1 MTRLMKDELFEAQ
14 LLRAM
19 GYAPY
24 GGADAGECL
33 AVAGEITGTSLD
45 SWHDAWVAAATR
57 LCGQAEASA
66 AAGQAASARG
76 GFFRAANYFRTAG
89 VFAMGAP
96 AGPRLAEA
104 HRREVDSF
112 RRGAALLAVPPEVVQ
127 IPYEDS
133 FLPGYYFRAA
143 ADVAP
148 RATMILVTGYDG
160 TAEELYF
167 ANGAAALE
175 RGYNVLAFDGPGQGT
190 MLIDRGVPL
199 RPDWENVITPVVD
212 YLLARPDVDPEQ
224 IVVAGL
230 SLGGYLAPRA
240 ATAEHRLAAC
250 ISDCGP
256 YDLSGAAAR
265 RLPAFLARQL
275 PDGNPV
281 LLRLLGR
288 LVRSVMHKPT
298 AGWAMRRNLLAHGLS
313 DPLEYFKIA
322 PQYSLKGIEHLIQC
336 PTFVSSAEDDDL
348 STDARRLYD
357 ALTCPKRYYQFRSAE
372 GAGQHCESGARTLF
386 HQHAFDWLGEVLN
399 PPRKP
404 GPRCR
409 PTVLRAADPA
419 PPLPVHATPGKKEQP
434 CLRHTSPAAP
444 KPSTASKDLTRS
456 PGTTRPAS
464 PPPSAPCSPASSSV
478 TPACS
483 PAFTPATRTG

>member
-1 MTRLMKDELFEAQ
+1 
-14 LLRAM
+14 
-19 GYAPY
+19 
-24 GGADAGECL
+24 
-33 AVAGEITGTSLD
+33 
-45 SWHDAWVAAATR
+45 
-57 LCGQAEASA
+57 
-66 AAGQAASARG
+66 
-76 GFFRAANYFRTAG
+76 
-89 VFAMGAP
+89 
-96 AGPRLAEA
+96 
-104 HRREVDSF
+104 
-112 RRGAALLAVPPEVVQ
+112 
-127 IPYEDS
+127 
-133 FLPGYYFRAA
+133 
-143 ADVAP
+143 
-148 RATMILVTGYDG
+148 MILVTGYDG

-256 YDLSGAAAR
+256 YDVFDVTAR
-265 RLPAFLARQL
+265 RLPGFLARQL
-275 PDGNPV
+275 PDGNPA

-288 LVRSVMHKPT
+288 LVRSVMNKPT
-298 AGWAMRRNLLAHGLS
+298 AGWAMRRNLLAHGLNG
-313 DPLEYFKIA
+313 PLEYFKIA